1 MAGPVTDLVVE
12 RPEGLYCP
20 AGDFHIDP
28 WRPVP
33 RAVITHA
40 HADHARRG
48 HGAYLAQADG
58 AGKRALDRG
67 RRQLQFARQCLS
79 VQTGNKRRPADSHQ
93 PVADHAFDA
102 FAGHRTHAAGHRMH
116 ALRRS
121 HQCASDR
128 VLRP

>member
-1 MAGPVTDLVVE
+1 MNMSMAWPLPASAPGAHDLVVR

-48 HGAYLAQADG
+48 HGAYLTSAPGIAPGEPMIDKPLPITGQGDDLSLWRDG
-58 AGKRALDRG
+58 RFWGGLLILLLLATGAVYRARWEY
-67 RRQLQFARQCLS
+67 
-79 VQTGNKRRPADSHQ
+79 
-93 PVADHAFDA
+93 
-102 FAGHRTHAAGHRMH
+102 
-116 ALRRS
+116 
-121 HQCASDR
+121 
-128 VLRP
+128 